1 MKKKSAVLFMT
12 GMLLFSSCNSIEEKE
27 TLAVDYGIELT
38 ETKKANEAEKIP
50 LFIDEEEQET
60 EEIPEQPDNEA
71 ETEAVS
77 GTAVIS
83 FGGDVTQ
90 SDVFGEAT
98 LARNITY
105 PLEDVSEIF
114 SSADIAFLN
123 LETSVSNRGES
134 EKKEG
139 FGFRTDPKLLEVF
152 TTAGIDIVSTA
163 NNHARDYGIEALT
176 DTYNSVTEAGLK
188 NIGSGETPSEA
199 YRLEIFEVN
208 GLKIGFTALN
218 LVTISDNGW
227 QVKEDKPGIASLYP
241 EDYERYFQLIEE
253 YDKLCD
259 VLFVSAHWGIEYSYE
274 PSEEQTDFAHRLCD
288 SGADIIIG
296 HHPHVLQPVES
307 YNGSMIFYSTGNF
320 LFYKME
326 DFAGYTAVF
335 TVEIDKNGF
344 VSGKMEPVN
353 ISYCKSVLLD
363 PDNELYGEILD
374 KQRAMCAD
382 YNVIIDENG
391 GISCSE

>member
-1 MKKKSAVLFMT
+1 MKKNRLAPLLA
-12 GMLLFSSCNSIEEKE
+12 GALLFCSCKSIEDKGL
-27 TLAVDYGIELT
+27 TDYGVELS
-38 ETKKANEAEKIP
+38 ETKKVQEAEKIP
-50 LFIDEEEQET
+50 LIIEEDELYITSESPETEPEEE
-60 EEIPEQPDNEA
+60 A
-71 ETEAVS
+71 ES
-77 GTAVIS
+77 GTAIVS

-98 LARNITY
+98 LMRDITY
-105 PLEDVSEIF
+105 PLEDVAEIF

-123 LETSVSNRGES
+123 LETSVSDRGES

-139 FGFRTDPKLLEVF
+139 YGFRTDPKLLDVF

-176 DTYNSVTEAGLK
+176 DTYNNVNESGLK
-188 NIGSGETPSEA
+188 NIGSGENSEEA

-218 LVTISDNGW
+218 LITIADNGW
-227 QVKEDKPGIASLYP
+227 QATEDKPGIASLYP
-241 EDYERYFQLIEE
+241 EDFERYFELIGE

-274 PSEEQTDFAHRLCD
+274 PHEEQVEFAHRLCD

-296 HHPHVLQPVES
+296 HHPHVLQPIES
-307 YNGSMIFYSTGNF
+307 YKGSMIFYSTGNF
-320 LFYKME
+320 LFYKMD
-326 DFAGYTAVF
+326 DFAGHTAVF
-335 TVEIDKNGF
+335 TVEVDKNGF

-353 ISYCKSVLLD
+353 ISYCQSVLLS
-363 PDNELYGEILD
+363 PENELYGEIIE
-374 KQRAMCAD
+374 KQRAMSEG
-382 YNVIIDENG
+382 YGVIIDENG